1 MKPIYWLVT
10 IYVVI
15 GLAEICHADQATEAE
30 TIRQVALEENFDP
43 ALAVAIATV
52 ESGLNPRVVGTQGE
66 VGVFQLLPSYHPVA
80 NALDTRKNAHVA
92 IQYLKKIRTRYEPV
106 CGDAWIIFYNL
117 GPNYQKRI
125 RYPALFGY
133 YKRVAAVKE
142 RIIAWNPQ

>member
-1 MKPIYWLVT
+1 VKPIYWLVL

-15 GLAEICHADQATEAE
+15 GFAQVCRADEATEAE
-30 TIRQVALEENFDP
+30 TIRQVAIEENFDP

-52 ESGLNPRVVGTQGE
+52 ESGLNPRVVGTKPNYHE
-66 VGVFQLLPSYHPVA
+66 VV
-80 NALDTRKNAHVA
+80 NALDSRKNTQVA
-92 IQYLKKIRTRYEPV
+92 IRYLKKIRARYEPV